1 MGGLPKNPRFRKVKD
16 YEMPEIK
23 TSRFRKLRKDFKYGT
38 ILMAFFIKHRK
49 DLMHLKDKTV
59 SLLKTE
65 NKTPKLMITWLKAR
79 LSEASTVRSVVGFAS
94 VVGVSI
100 NPDMI
105 QEVTT
110 FAVSLL
116 SFIEFVRAEK
126 KDV

>member
-1 MGGLPKNPRFRKVKD
+1 
-16 YEMPEIK
+16 MPELK
-23 TSRFRKLRKDFKYGT
+23 RGKFRKLRKDFRYGS
-38 ILMAFFIKHRK
+38 ILLAFFIKHRK
-49 DLMHLKDKTV
+49 DLLYLKDKTV

-94 VVGVSI
+94 VIGVSI
-100 NPDMI
+100 NPDLI
-105 QEVTT
+105 QEVAT

-126 KDV
+126 K

>member
-1 MGGLPKNPRFRKVKD
+1 MKLKNPRFRKVKD

-23 TSRFRKLRKDFKYGT
+23 TSRFRKLRKDFKYGS
-38 ILMAFFIKHRK
+38 ILMRFFIKHRR

-94 VVGVSI
+94 VIGVTI

-105 QEVTT
+105 QEVAT

>member
-1 MGGLPKNPRFRKVKD
+1 
-16 YEMPEIK
+16 MPEIK
-23 TSRFRKLRKDFKYGT
+23 TGKFRKLRKDFRYGT
-38 ILMAFFIKHRK
+38 ILIGFFIKHRK
-49 DLMHLKDKTV
+49 DLLHLKDKTV

-94 VVGVSI
+94 VIGVTI

-105 QEVTT
+105 QQIAT

-126 KDV
+126 K

>member
-1 MGGLPKNPRFRKVKD
+1 MGGLKNPRFRRVKE
-16 YEMPEIK
+16 YEMPELK
-23 TSRFRKLRKDFKYGT
+23 TSKFRKLRKDFKYGT
-38 ILMAFFIKHRK
+38 IIMGFFIRHRK
-49 DLMHLKDKTV
+49 DLLHLKDKTV

-94 VVGVSI
+94 VIGVSI
-100 NPDMI
+100 NPDLI
-105 QEVTT
+105 QEVAT

-126 KDV
+126 K

>member
-1 MGGLPKNPRFRKVKD
+1 MKKPLKNPRFRKVKQ

-23 TSRFRKLRKDFKYGT
+23 RSRFRRLRQDFKYGS
-38 ILMAFFIKHRK
+38 ILMGFYIKHRK
-49 DLMHLKDKTV
+49 DLLHLKDKTV

-65 NKTPKLMITWLKAR
+65 NKTPRLMVTWLKAR

-94 VVGVSI
+94 VVGLSI
-100 NPDMI
+100 NPDMV
-105 QEVTT
+105 QEIAT

-126 KDV
+126 K

>member
-1 MGGLPKNPRFRKVKD
+1 MKPPSNPRFRRVKE
-16 YEMPEIK
+16 YEMPELK
-23 TSRFRKLRKDFKYGT
+23 TSKFRKLRKDFKYGT
-38 ILMAFFIKHRK
+38 IIMGFGFFIRHRK
-49 DLMHLKDKTV
+49 DLLHLKDKTV

-94 VVGVSI
+94 VIGVSI
-100 NPDMI
+100 NPDLI
-105 QEVTT
+105 QEVAT

-126 KDV
+126 K